1 MGRVWRG
8 HDQVLD
14 RAVAVK
20 EVLLPSQS
28 PGTRADLA
36 ARTMREAR
44 ATARLDHPGVVTVY
58 DVVEHDGA
66 PWIVMQ
72 FISGP
77 SLRAEVARLGRLPWQ
92 RAAKIGGQV
101 TEALATAHAAG
112 IVHRDLKPDNI
123 LLSGRQAIVTDF
135 GIARIVDA
143 TTRLT
148 STGVRVG
155 TVNYMAP
162 EQLEGH
168 DAGPPADLW
177 ALGATLYAAT
187 EGRPPFEAPTMTA
200 TMAAILTREPAPPQH
215 AGPLRE
221 LIGALLAKDPAG
233 RPDAQA
239 VISALADAIAPQ
251 APGSSR
257 PAAATPATVQDPESG
272 SLSGQARTVSGP
284 AALALRLD
292 TPAASADQPTQDIAP
307 AGPPIRNEPRP
318 GDGAAPPASRLRR
331 RLLVTTLACA
341 ILAAAV
347 AVPLLLT
354 SQDAPRTAS
363 SGPSLSPGASPSL
376 RLSPRPVTIP
386 IAATSGL
393 APVSGDVYV
402 DYHDGSDSTVKITGG
417 ITKAA
422 SGEVVRLYAQ
432 QFPYVSAP
440 VPAGSDT
447 LAPVGSTA
455 TYTFQ
460 VTPVLATRYR
470 AELFQNSTAT
480 APLGVSAVT
489 TVYVTAIPVRTG
501 IIDCGTSR
509 PVCHLTETHTVW
521 VPAAA
526 LQDEV
531 SKEWYAY
538 LGVNLAPAG
547 SGVPPLPSRLR
558 LGAGGPVFD
567 KVQLVASDEFS
578 VTVSYTFNIS
588 YGGAHFYSTV
598 CSKDTEA
605 QDGIGLPGS
614 HGCGDAQIPGNHQYL
629 G

>member
-1 MGRVWRG
+1 
-8 HDQVLD
+8 
-14 RAVAVK
+14 
-20 EVLLPSQS
+20 
-28 PGTRADLA
+28 
-36 ARTMREAR
+36 
-44 ATARLDHPGVVTVY
+44 VY

-77 SLRAEVARLGRLPWQ
+77 SLSAEVARLGRLPWQ
-92 RAAKIGGQV
+92 RAAEVGGQV
-101 TEALATAHAAG
+101 AEALATAHAAG

-187 EGRPPFEAPTMTA
+187 EGRAPFEAPTMTA
-200 TMAAILTREPAPPQH
+200 TMAAILTREPTPPQH

-221 LIGALLAKDPAG
+221 LIGALLAKDPAR
-233 RPDAQA
+233 RPDVQA
-239 VISALADAIAPQ
+239 VISALADAIASQ

-257 PAAATPATVQDPESG
+257 PAAGTPATVQDPEPG
-272 SLSGQARTVSGP
+272 SLSGQTRTVSGP
-284 AALALRLD
+284 GALD
-292 TPAASADQPTQDIAP
+292 TPAASADRPTQDVAP
-307 AGPPIRNEPRP
+307 AGPPIRHEPGP
-318 GDGAAPPASRLRR
+318 GDGAVPPAPRLRR
-331 RLLVTTLACA
+331 RLLVITLAGA

-347 AVPLLLT
+347 AVPLILT
-354 SQDAPRTAS
+354 SQDAPRGAS
-363 SGPSLSPGASPSL
+363 SGPSLSPGATPS
-376 RLSPRPVTIP
+376 LSPRPVTIP

-417 ITKAA
+417 LTKVA

-440 VPAGSDT
+440 VPAGSDI
-447 LAPVGSTA
+447 LAPAGSTA

-470 AELFQNSTAT
+470 AELFQNSAAT

-526 LQDEV
+526 LQDEI

-547 SGVPPLPSRLR
+547 SGAPPLPSRLR
-558 LGAGGPVFD
+558 LGAGSAVFD

-578 VTVSYTFNIS
+578 VTVSYTFNIG
-588 YGGAHFYSTV
+588 YGGWHFYSTV